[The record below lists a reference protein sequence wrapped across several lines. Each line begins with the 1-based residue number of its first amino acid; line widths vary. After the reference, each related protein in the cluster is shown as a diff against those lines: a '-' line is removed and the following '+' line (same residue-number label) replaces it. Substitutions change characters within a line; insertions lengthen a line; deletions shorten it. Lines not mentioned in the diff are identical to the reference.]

1 MKMYEIREMSN
12 EELRKRIKE
21 EEKNLVDLRFQNALK
36 NLTNTSKIRETK
48 KDIARMK
55 TELRQRELKEKNNEN
70 RDILSWK
77 SAVIVKQELALL

>member
-55 TELRQRELKEKNNEN
+55 TELRQRELKEKNNN
-70 RDILSWK
+70 
-77 SAVIVKQELALL
+77 